1 MKKLMTVLL
10 SSILLINT
18 VNAEELNNTIPTL
31 QNNNNETNIVNEEVL
46 KNTTNEKQDEISN
59 ETLDNK
65 EATQPEEKKQSEI
78 KVLDTAVKCTQVG
91 YYGNCEKFE
100 LTFAFE
106 IPEDYDKETIV
117 FSPKVYED
125 LREALSYNGIQPGDK
140 FTINFKIT
148 NKSKYTY
155 AYDETSFEIFPDDEK
170 DYDKISDDEKKFNNA
185 GVTELNKYYRRFN
198 SALYALGLNENKQIT
213 DEMLDKALKNANY
226 NGIEDYAKYLLD
238 FYNKKYGTNHKELK
252 EFSYGV
258 IKEIFGAYDP
268 FYTNNEA
275 YYDWTYVD
283 GDKNNSLT
291 YLGTT
296 MTMGSSRA
304 KQEVIDEINKKV
316 KEANYV
322 KEDGSADINR
332 FLLDFY
338 NRKYGF
344 NVKSLDKLTG
354 EAAYRLFGENTKDY
368 NRGRIVENNATL
380 LALYFDYFYNKCI
393 SWTFENDEITDQ
405 NSQDFSFGEYMRDKT
420 KGDEQIKKAFGKINP
435 NETKELNN
443 MSVNYN
449 GHYINNIGQLTSYD
463 WHVQFSFSILRGN
476 LIVRYVDD
484 EGNELSDPEKYTE
497 IVGTKYKTSE
507 KDFEYYKLI
516 DIKGNEEGE
525 YTDGTIEVIYVY
537 SFVGG
542 TGGDIV
548 DPAFPKTGVE
558 DSNLPEVIFSMSSLL
573 LAGTILLKKRFN

>member
-18 VNAEELNNTIPTL
+18 LNAEELNNTIPISS
-31 QNNNNETNIVNEEVL
+31 NNDNTNIINEEIL
-46 KNTTNEKQDEISN
+46 KNTESEKQEENN

-65 EATQPEEKKQSEI
+65 EATQPEEKETSDI
-78 KVLDTAVKCTQVG
+78 RVLDTIVKCTKPG
-91 YYGNCEKFE
+91 YYGGCEKFE

-106 IPEDYDKETIV
+106 IPEDYDKDTIV
-117 FSPKVYED
+117 FSPKVYQD

-155 AYDETSFEIFPDDEK
+155 TYDETSFEIFPDDEK
-170 DYDKISDDEKKFNNA
+170 DYDKISDEEKKFNGA

-198 SALYALGLNENKQIT
+198 SALYALGLNEDKSIT
-213 DEMLDKALKNANY
+213 DEVLDKALRNANY

-238 FYNKKYGTNHKELK
+238 FYNAKYGTNHKELK

-268 FYTNNEA
+268 YYTNNEA
-275 YYDWTYVD
+275 YYEWTYKD
-283 GDKNNSLT
+283 GNPNNGTT
-291 YLGTT
+291 YLGTS
-296 MTMGSSRA
+296 MTMGS
-304 KQEVIDEINKKV
+304 KKYKEEVKEEINRRV
-316 KEANYV
+316 IEANYV
-322 KEDGSADINR
+322 KEDGSADINS

-338 NRKYGF
+338 NKKYGF
-344 NVKSLDKLTG
+344 NVKSLDELTG
-354 EAAYRLFGENTKDY
+354 EAAYRLFGENTKQY
-368 NRGRIVENNATL
+368 NRGRVIENNAKL

-393 SWTFENDEITDQ
+393 SWTFENDEMTDQ
-405 NSQDFSFGEYMRDKT
+405 NSQDFSFGEYMRDKA
-420 KGDEQIKKAFGKINP
+420 KGDEEIKKSIGKLNP

-449 GHYINNIGQLTSYD
+449 GHYINNVGQLTSYD
-463 WHVQFSFSILRGN
+463 WHVQFSFSILKGN
-476 LIVRYVDD
+476 LIVRYIDD

-507 KDFEYYKLI
+507 KEFEYYKLI
-516 DIKGNEEGE
+516 DIQGNEEGE
-525 YTDGTIEVIYVY
+525 YIDGTIEVVYVY

-542 TGGDIV
+542 TGGDDI
-548 DPAFPKTGVE
+548 DINFPKTGV
-558 DSNLPEVIFSMSSLL
+558 DTNNLPEIIFSLSSLL
-573 LAGTILLKKRFN
+573 LVGTITLKRRLN